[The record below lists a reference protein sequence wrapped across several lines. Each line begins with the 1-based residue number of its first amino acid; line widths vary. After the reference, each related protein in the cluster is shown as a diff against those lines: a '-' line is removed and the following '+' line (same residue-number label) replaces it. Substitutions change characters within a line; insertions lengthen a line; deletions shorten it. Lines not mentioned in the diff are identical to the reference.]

1 MHQKIT
7 QTNGKSTDSFER
19 EYLHIQK
26 KGLISTKYKEF
37 PQINK
42 IPTIQ

>member
-1 MHQKIT
+1 MQQKIT
-7 QTNGKSTDSFER
+7 QTNGQSTDSFER
-19 EYLHIQK
+19 EYLKHIK